1 MEFDKLWNY
10 SKPDETEKKFR
21 EILPEIKASGDRSAY
36 LQLLT
41 QIARTLGLQRKF
53 EDAHKLLDEA
63 ETQLTDDDPVSKIRY
78 QLERGR
84 TFNSS
89 GKTEKAEELF
99 LKAYELGL
107 NSGEENLTVDA
118 AHMMAIVKSGEQSL
132 EWNETA
138 MKLAENSSDP
148 AAKKWLGSLYNN
160 TGWTYFEMK
169 DYEKALELFEKCK
182 EWHKERNTGP
192 GLFIARWSVSKTL
205 RLLGRVDEALDIQNE
220 LLKEIEE
227 SKAEQ
232 DGYVYEELG
241 ECYLLI
247 GKDEDAKKNF
257 GIAYDLLSKDI
268 WLAENEK
275 ERLQRLKE
283 LGGR

>member
-21 EILPEIKASGDRSAY
+21 EILPEIKASGDKSAY

-53 EDAHKLLDEA
+53 DEAHKLLN
-63 ETQLTDDDPVSKIRY
+63 ETEPQLTDDDPVSQIRY
-78 QLERGR
+78 LLERGR

-89 GKTEKAEELF
+89 REKEKAEGLF

-107 NSGEENLTVDA
+107 KTGEDNLTVDA
-118 AHMMAIVKSGEQSL
+118 AHMMAIVKSGELSL

-138 MKLAENSSDP
+138 MKLAENSSEP
-148 AAKKWLGSLYNN
+148 EAKKWLGSLYNN
-160 TGWTYFEMK
+160 TGWTYFDMK
-169 DYEKALELFEKCK
+169 DYNKALELFEKCK
-182 EWHKERNTGP
+182 EWHKERNTGE
-192 GLFIARWSVSKTL
+192 GFFIARWSVSKTL

-241 ECYLLI
+241 ECYFLK

-257 GIAYDLLSKDI
+257 GIAYDMLSKDI
-268 WLAENEK
+268 WLSENEK

>member
-21 EILPEIKASGDRSAY
+21 ELLPEIKASGDKSAY

-53 EDAHKLLDEA
+53 EDAHKLLDET

-132 EWNETA
+132 EWNEAA
-138 MKLAENSSDP
+138 MKLAENSSN
-148 AAKKWLGSLYNN
+148 LQQRN
-160 TGWTYFEMK
+160 GWVRFTTTP
-169 DYEKALELFEKCK
+169 DG
-182 EWHKERNTGP
+182 H
-192 GLFIARWSVSKTL
+192 ISK
-205 RLLGRVDEALDIQNE
+205 
-220 LLKEIEE
+220 
-227 SKAEQ
+227 
-232 DGYVYEELG
+232 
-241 ECYLLI
+241 
-247 GKDEDAKKNF
+247 
-257 GIAYDLLSKDI
+257 
-268 WLAENEK
+268 
-275 ERLQRLKE
+275 
-283 LGGR
+283 

>member
-10 SKPDETEKKFR
+10 NKPDETEKKFR
-21 EILPEIKASGDRSAY
+21 EILPGIKASGDKSAY

-41 QIARTLGLQRKF
+41 QIARTLGLQKKF
-53 EDAHKLLDEA
+53 DEAHKLLDETEA
-63 ETQLTDDDPVSKIRY
+63 QLTDEDHVSQIRY
-78 QLERGR
+78 LLERGR
-84 TFNSS
+84 AFNSS

-107 NSGEENLTVDA
+107 RTAEENLTVDA

-138 MKLAENSSDP
+138 MKFAENSSEP

-169 DYEKALELFEKCK
+169 EYDKALELFEKCK

-192 GLFIARWSVSKTL
+192 GLFIARWSVSKIL
-205 RLLGRVDEALDIQNE
+205 RMLGRVDEALDIQNE

-241 ECYLLI
+241 ECYFLK
-247 GKDEDAKKNF
+247 GRNEDAKKNF
-257 GIAYDLLSKDI
+257 GIAYDMLSQDI
-268 WLAENEK
+268 WFAEDEK